1 MKVATPA
8 VGVEPGAGVSRSARS
23 SRYFTSS
30 DTGWLQSSAPVFV
43 TAR

>member
-1 MKVATPA
+1 VTRRREPPA
-8 VGVEPGAGVSRSARS
+8 FTGGPPTLRRLSRA
-23 SRYFTSS
+23 RYFTSS